1 MTHLK
6 IHSIT
11 KWVGKLKNDK
21 VLSIIC
27 GFDPDDVPGV
37 GTFYDFLNR
46 FWLSNN
52 EPGKIMLPHKKP
64 KKPSNQAEKLPP
76 KHPNVVKNKPSLTL
90 QLDGVGIVTIK
101 DTSSVILSTLLALI
115 TAVMTYPYTL
125 CYLRLIDT
133 IASVL

>member
-1 MTHLK
+1 MVHLK
-6 IHSIT
+6 TYSIT
-11 KWVGKLKNDK
+11 SWVKKLKKDRI
-21 VLSIIC
+21 LAIIC

-52 EPGKIMLPHKKP
+52 EPGKIMPPH

-90 QLDGVGIVTIK
+90 QLDGVGIVI
-101 DTSSVILSTLLALI
+101 
-115 TAVMTYPYTL
+115 
-125 CYLRLIDT
+125 
-133 IASVL
+133 